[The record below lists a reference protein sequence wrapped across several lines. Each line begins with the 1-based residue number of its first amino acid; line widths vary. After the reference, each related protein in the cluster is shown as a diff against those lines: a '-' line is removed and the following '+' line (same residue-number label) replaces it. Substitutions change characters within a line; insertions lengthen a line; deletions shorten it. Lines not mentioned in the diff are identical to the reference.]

1 MGNMRRRWDTDERGT
16 GIGSGEP
23 FLPNIA
29 KLGDAMRDPGWV
41 TEDPELHL
49 LPHLE
54 KACSEPGSPLR
65 LVSARSAGL
74 VFVVELE
81 WTGERAGAG
90 AVRAAAVALLG
101 RVAEEATH
109 IHQRR
114 GEGFTDFEVVTG
126 SVPSETAFEPH
137 GHLIRLRVKHAV
149 G

>member
-29 KLGDAMRDPGWV
+29 KLGDAMRDPSWV

-81 WTGERAGAG
+81 WTGSEPGQAPCARPPSRFWDVSLRKPRTSISDGAK
-90 AVRAAAVALLG
+90 
-101 RVAEEATH
+101 
-109 IHQRR
+109 
-114 GEGFTDFEVVTG
+114 G
-126 SVPSETAFEPH
+126 SRIS
-137 GHLIRLRVKHAV
+137 RW
-149 G
+149 